1 MYLDDNDGNSGS
13 YSPNSSFTGQP
24 NDLQVPDVYG
34 KPGTAFEGNLN
45 NTIFALWAD
54 YFNDSTDTSC
64 NDNGCNE
71 FRIQRLWNPSTSV
84 MTIGWYKMKSH
95 DSNKN
100 GRGANFEIQLKFDT
114 GEFRIV
120 LGDFGVN
127 FPDTDSNNVFTG
139 FSKDVTCATAT
150 EDISS
155 CEGKDYVQLY
165 YHDAT
170 KTEYEAPQV
179 SGSGTFQNP
188 TSTDRAD
195 HINILYN
202 SYFSGNQT
210 VNGTEYCNVSALNG
224 NNDFGDDSACSSN
237 AYFINTAIKGDDAR
251 IYRAVPQ
258 YTASVNRLLPS
269 NVNQSY
275 RAGLAH
281 EFMWMHLNNPATTL
295 KFTPPAAGSSFTTG
309 PNQYPGIGDA
319 NDAPTAGSEVETQ
332 TFNDEI
338 VIGGEVYK
346 TEKLIDFLQ
355 LSKKVIAYAP
365 VPVLHTNQYEHGEL
379 AWENRLTPDPR
390 FNRVHTLMPHFISTE
405 YMEDKDNG
413 TDALFDFHQLV
424 DHDYSKSG
432 AHLRYDTIGSG
443 GNNNFGNANLNTE
456 HRTEAV
462 IDGTYAYG
470 GDVLDHNTHVSS
482 LRHTTGGVGSA
493 YDLVPEGQSLWQ
505 QIFYPAGRG
514 PGLFVQM
521 NWSCGHMGV
530 SKCGESGTYNTV
542 GFTAG
547 RTNERQ
553 QSFFSVLIAEVGDKT
568 FFPADYFDMATG
580 LVMQGEHYWS
590 YSRRS
595 GRNTTTD
602 GAYATTDF
610 DAPPQLTF
618 GVNPINC
625 ISGQNNG
632 CFFGDNEGYAS
643 TTIGVPST
651 AIVSTSD
658 PCVGIYTGG
667 CREGAN
673 MKLGV
678 LHSMEATTNQADPYY
693 KTGTFYQGI
702 VQQQQRLGD
711 TFVDAINL
719 SGDDSWRSGQTTPE
733 TFWSG
738 RMSGLL
744 ITDDDDTYRQP
755 MYWKAKARVNFDD
768 VNDRVLVEM
777 LEPQAHKLEHFNNH
791 SDNDWYHGE
800 VSHQP
805 HSDYSHLSSLSANPD
820 LSTTE
825 ALFFG
830 DADKT
835 SKPCYHTSCPHD
847 YDYDPW
853 TKSAYLNKQVFGAM
867 LKNQSKSINSN
878 GSGFQ
883 TVGDNAGAIV
893 TWEAI
898 DNKDR
903 DFMMDD
909 TTEPTL
915 EYMTW
920 GVWGMAMSDSRAA
933 TTDAEPAAVH
943 MGTWYAGD
951 LLDPFDWPV
960 NRTATL
966 AGMAMFD
973 VFARL
978 TNGTTTQKNY
988 HWTEGT
994 GITGTVN
1001 FAADGK
1007 YTVSITAENLGKSTG
1022 CTDAACEHGIN
1033 AVGTNGPIGTVT
1045 WNSTVTNAG
1054 VSSFT
1059 GLHVTPSSAGGLDMH
1074 TRKEMQGHLFGT
1086 ANDIEVGANLR
1097 FLRETNRQMIMMT
1110 GTAILSEQ

>member
-1 MYLDDNDGNSGS
+1 
-13 YSPNSSFTGQP
+13 
-24 NDLQVPDVYG
+24 
-34 KPGTAFEGNLN
+34 
-45 NTIFALWAD
+45 
-54 YFNDSTDTSC
+54 
-64 NDNGCNE
+64 
-71 FRIQRLWNPSTSV
+71 
-84 MTIGWYKMKSH
+84 
-95 DSNKN
+95 
-100 GRGANFEIQLKFDT
+100 
-114 GEFRIV
+114 
-120 LGDFGVN
+120 
-127 FPDTDSNNVFTG
+127 
-139 FSKDVTCATAT
+139 
-150 EDISS
+150 
-155 CEGKDYVQLY
+155 
-165 YHDAT
+165 
-170 KTEYEAPQV
+170 
-179 SGSGTFQNP
+179 
-188 TSTDRAD
+188 
-195 HINILYN
+195 
-202 SYFSGNQT
+202 
-210 VNGTEYCNVSALNG
+210 
-224 NNDFGDDSACSSN
+224 
-237 AYFINTAIKGDDAR
+237 
-251 IYRAVPQ
+251 
-258 YTASVNRLLPS
+258 
-269 NVNQSY
+269 
-275 RAGLAH
+275 
-281 EFMWMHLNNPATTL
+281 
-295 KFTPPAAGSSFTTG
+295 
-309 PNQYPGIGDA
+309 
-319 NDAPTAGSEVETQ
+319 
-332 TFNDEI
+332 
-338 VIGGEVYK
+338 
-346 TEKLIDFLQ
+346 
-355 LSKKVIAYAP
+355 
-365 VPVLHTNQYEHGEL
+365 
-379 AWENRLTPDPR
+379 
-390 FNRVHTLMPHFISTE
+390 
-405 YMEDKDNG
+405 MEDKDNG

-456 HRTEAV
+456 HNTEAV

-482 LRHTTGGVGSA
+482 LRHTIGGVGSA

-530 SKCGESGTYNTV
+530 SKCGESGTYNNV

-595 GRNTTTD
+595 SRNTTTD

-738 RMSGLL
+738 RMSGLF

-805 HSDYSHLSSLSANPD
+805 DSDYSHLSPLSANPN

-835 SKPCYHTSCPHD
+835 SKPCYHTGCPG
-847 YDYDPW
+847 YSYDPW

-920 GVWGMAMSDSRAA
+920 GVWGMAMSDSRAGA
-933 TTDAEPAAVH
+933 ADAQPAAVH

-951 LLDPFDWPV
+951 LLDPSDWPV

-978 TNGTTTQKNY
+978 TTNSAIGQIHKNY

-994 GITGTVN
+994 GVTGTVN

-1022 CTDAACEHGIN
+1022 CADAACEHGLNHI
-1033 AVGTNGPIGTVT
+1033 GTNGPIGTVT

-1059 GLHVTPSSAGGLDMH
+1059 GTHSNLTHSGFVGHSH
-1074 TRKEMQGHLFGT
+1074 TKREMQGHLFGT

-1097 FLRETNRQMIMMT
+1097 FSRETNRQMIMMT

>member
-1 MYLDDNDGNSGS
+1 
-13 YSPNSSFTGQP
+13 
-24 NDLQVPDVYG
+24 
-34 KPGTAFEGNLN
+34 
-45 NTIFALWAD
+45 
-54 YFNDSTDTSC
+54 
-64 NDNGCNE
+64 
-71 FRIQRLWNPSTSV
+71 
-84 MTIGWYKMKSH
+84 
-95 DSNKN
+95 
-100 GRGANFEIQLKFDT
+100 
-114 GEFRIV
+114 
-120 LGDFGVN
+120 
-127 FPDTDSNNVFTG
+127 
-139 FSKDVTCATAT
+139 
-150 EDISS
+150 
-155 CEGKDYVQLY
+155 
-165 YHDAT
+165 
-170 KTEYEAPQV
+170 
-179 SGSGTFQNP
+179 
-188 TSTDRAD
+188 
-195 HINILYN
+195 
-202 SYFSGNQT
+202 
-210 VNGTEYCNVSALNG
+210 
-224 NNDFGDDSACSSN
+224 
-237 AYFINTAIKGDDAR
+237 
-251 IYRAVPQ
+251 
-258 YTASVNRLLPS
+258 
-269 NVNQSY
+269 
-275 RAGLAH
+275 
-281 EFMWMHLNNPATTL
+281 
-295 KFTPPAAGSSFTTG
+295 
-309 PNQYPGIGDA
+309 
-319 NDAPTAGSEVETQ
+319 
-332 TFNDEI
+332 
-338 VIGGEVYK
+338 
-346 TEKLIDFLQ
+346 
-355 LSKKVIAYAP
+355 
-365 VPVLHTNQYEHGEL
+365 
-379 AWENRLTPDPR
+379 
-390 FNRVHTLMPHFISTE
+390 
-405 YMEDKDNG
+405 
-413 TDALFDFHQLV
+413 
-424 DHDYSKSG
+424 
-432 AHLRYDTIGSG
+432 
-443 GNNNFGNANLNTE
+443 
-456 HRTEAV
+456 
-462 IDGTYAYG
+462 
-470 GDVLDHNTHVSS
+470 
-482 LRHTTGGVGSA
+482 
-493 YDLVPEGQSLWQ
+493 
-505 QIFYPAGRG
+505 
-514 PGLFVQM
+514 
-521 NWSCGHMGV
+521 
-530 SKCGESGTYNTV
+530 
-542 GFTAG
+542 
-547 RTNERQ
+547 
-553 QSFFSVLIAEVGDKT
+553 
-568 FFPADYFDMATG
+568 
-580 LVMQGEHYWS
+580 
-590 YSRRS
+590 
-595 GRNTTTD
+595 
-602 GAYATTDF
+602 
-610 DAPPQLTF
+610 
-618 GVNPINC
+618 
-625 ISGQNNG
+625 
-632 CFFGDNEGYAS
+632 
-643 TTIGVPST
+643 
-651 AIVSTSD
+651 
-658 PCVGIYTGG
+658 
-667 CREGAN
+667 

-755 MYWKAKARVNFDD
+755 MYWKAEARVNFDD
-768 VNDRVLVEM
+768 VNDRVSVEM
-777 LEPQAHKLEHFNNH
+777 LDPQANKLEHYNNH

-805 HSDYSHLSSLSANPD
+805 HSDYSHLSPLSANPD

-835 SKPCYHTSCPHD
+835 SKPCYHTGCPHG

-951 LLDPFDWPV
+951 LLDPSDWPV

-1045 WNSTVTNAG
+1045 WTSANNMTGRTLTDAG